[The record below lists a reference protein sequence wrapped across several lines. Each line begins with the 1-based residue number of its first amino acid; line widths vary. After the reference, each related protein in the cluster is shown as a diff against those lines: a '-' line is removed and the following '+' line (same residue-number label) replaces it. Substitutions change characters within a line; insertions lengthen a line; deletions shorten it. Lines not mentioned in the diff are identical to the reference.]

1 MMDTLTAPRLGPTRT
16 NWQYPFKDLLDAG
29 ARMACGSDWSVS
41 SADPFEQMAVAV
53 ERVGADDAPPFRP
66 DQAIDVAA
74 ALHAFTMGSAFVN
87 HDDNRAGSISPG
99 KDADL
104 IVASDDPLTS
114 VNLREVTV
122 EQTYVGGELVA
133 G

>member
-1 MMDTLTAPRLGPTRT
+1 
-16 NWQYPFKDLLDAG
+16 
-29 ARMACGSDWSVS
+29 
-41 SADPFEQMAVAV
+41 MAVAV

-104 IVASDDPLTS
+104 IVVSDDPLTS
-114 VNLREVTV
+114 VNLREVIV